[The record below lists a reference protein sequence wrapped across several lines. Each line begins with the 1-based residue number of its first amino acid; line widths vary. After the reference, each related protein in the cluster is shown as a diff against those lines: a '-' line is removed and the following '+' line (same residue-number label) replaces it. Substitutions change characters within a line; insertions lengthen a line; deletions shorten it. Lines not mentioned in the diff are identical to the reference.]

1 MGNQYTSGQGY
12 NENSIELSNKMIHK
26 VLNIQNLCKI
36 NVFTCNGV

>member
-26 VLNIQNLCKI
+26 IIKYSKFV
-36 NVFTCNGV
+36 